1 MTPTTGLGML
11 DPNMYAPGVLNQSQM
26 NPALQ
31 SGENMARDRAL
42 NAGLMSAGAGLLA
55 APSLSEGLAAGLQG
69 FNKAYDTSL
78 VANRPKVTPLADG
91 AFSQI
96 SFPDGTVQIVQNK
109 DVEKFIMDKEKMKTE
124 AALNRIVVGSQA
136 SGARQAELIDYKG
149 LLEEAGGPNAS
160 AAFNPTVQE
169 GMARLD
175 NIEAALK
182 GGLDVIAGREMPVVA
197 NAIDQTYGRIFGTK
211 DYSVRRDLNEF
222 LGKSVLEQAQFMK
235 GALSDG
241 DRRYLEAMQP
251 KQDDPIDRKLRYV
264 QEFKKRMAAEENRRI
279 AAAKKVQENQAR
291 RGAGGAPGTSTVPPS
306 TKAAPKP
313 AYSPTGNADD
323 ASFFD

>member
-109 DVEKFIMDKEKMKTE
+109 DVEKFIMDKEKMKAE
-124 AALNRIVVGSQA
+124 AALNRIVVGAQA
-136 SGARQAELIDYKG
+136 SAQGKAEGLGNTATLAAVPEIIQATQSANTLNDIANTLEKSSNLSGPFISMLPESVRSRVAPDSVKIQQDVERIVQNSLRATLGAQFTEK
-149 LLEEAGGPNAS
+149 
-160 AAFNPTVQE
+160 E
-169 GMARLD
+169 GMAFLKRAY
-175 NIEAALK
+175 NPALK
-182 GGLDVIAGREMPVVA
+182 EADNATRLRNIASELQTLADNKQAAIEYLKKNKTLEGFKPSVTTNAPSGTGGTTSK
-197 NAIDQTYGRIFGTK
+197 IDKYI
-211 DYSVRRDLNEF
+211 
-222 LGKSVLEQAQFMK
+222 
-235 GALSDG
+235 
-241 DRRYLEAMQP
+241 
-251 KQDDPIDRKLRYV
+251 QDTD
-264 QEFKKRMAAEENRRI
+264 
-279 AAAKKVQENQAR
+279 
-291 RGAGGAPGTSTVPPS
+291 
-306 TKAAPKP
+306 
-313 AYSPTGNADD
+313 
-323 ASFFD
+323 

>member
-96 SFPDGTVQIVQNK
+96 SFPDGTVQVVRNQ
-109 DVEKFIMDKEKMKTE
+109 DVEKFIMEREKLKAET
-124 AALNRIVVGSQA
+124 ALNRTITGLQVGGQIK
-136 SGARQAELIDYKG
+136 GELIDYNQN
-149 LLEEAGGPNAS
+149 LTAAGGPNAS
-160 AAFNPTVQE
+160 TDFNPDVKS

-175 NIEAALK
+175 NIESALK
-182 GGLDVIAGREMPVVA
+182 GDLDTVMGVKTPFVA
-197 NAIDQTYGRIFGTK
+197 NAIDQTYGRVFGTK

-222 LGKSVLEQAQFMK
+222 LSKGVLEQAQFMK
-235 GALSDG
+235 GALSEG
-241 DRRYLEAMQP
+241 DRRYLENIMP
-251 KQDDPIDRKLRYV
+251 KQDDPTDRKIAYV
-264 QEFKKRMAAEENRRI
+264 QEFKRRMAAEENRRI

-306 TKAAPKP
+306 TKAAPKIE
-313 AYSPTGNADD
+313 GLDD
-323 ASFFD
+323 DLQDLFTKK